1 LGDQESSRRADLDS
15 RQLDEIELKTKESA
29 IKIDK
34 ITREKI
40 NILKETSKLKTSFYT
55 ERERNQRSK
64 CLLSM
69 IHDAK
74 KSGAK
79 YRKDE

>member
-15 RQLDEIELKTKESA
+15 QHLDDEKELKTKESA

-40 NILKETSKLKTSFYT
+40 NILKETSKLKTSLYT

-69 IHDAK
+69 VHDAK
-74 KSGAK
+74 KIWS
-79 YRKDE
+79 